1 MYPVSKKQETLERK
15 FDTLIED
22 PYRWMEN
29 ESDPDL
35 KAWIEGQNNL
45 THNYLKENSNRQAIM
60 ERLKDLYDY
69 PKYDLI
75 KVVGSWV
82 IYSHNQGLL
91 NQPIYYRYDVKSQE
105 TEEILNPNKFSEDG
119 SVSVTLNGWSKDH
132 RYMAFL
138 KSKAGSDWQEIN
150 VLDLKTKEILSDVIT
165 WVKFTLVSWYKDG
178 FYYSAY
184 EKPQAGKILSEKNQN
199 MKVYYHKLGQKVSED
214 KVIYE
219 DKDHPLRY
227 HTLHVSRD
235 EKNIVLSSSQGTYGN
250 VLKIKEEDGTF
261 RPLFSDFSNTHRY
274 IGGYGDWI
282 YILTDKEAPNKK
294 IIKVNRKSLQVEDL
308 IIEKDLILEDA
319 YLINDKIIIKY
330 FEDVISKIYVYN
342 LYGEFEDQI
351 TLPGIGS
358 VYHLA
363 GSDDIEE
370 IYFSFGSF
378 IEPKALYAYNLHKKE
393 TKVFKSSKVNFD
405 ASKYVSKQIF
415 CKSKD
420 GTVVPAFLTYSKTM
434 KQTGKNPTLL
444 YAYGGFNL
452 SLTPT
457 YDPSVIYL
465 LEQGGIFCVA
475 NIRGGSEYGDAWHR
489 AGMGYNK
496 QNVFDDF
503 IGVAEKLIG
512 DNYTSADYLAI
523 QGRSNGGLL
532 IGAVIN
538 QRPDLFKVAFPQVG
552 VMDMLRYHK
561 FTIGWGWAVEYG
573 SPEEES
579 HFRNILAYSPLHN
592 IKSQD
597 YPAVMVMTADHDDRV
612 VPAHSYK
619 YISTLQE
626 KNTGKLPSLIRID
639 KDSGHGLGK
648 SVEKLIEENA
658 DKYGFLFSNLSK

>member
-1 MYPVSKKQETLERK
+1 MYPVSKKQEILERK
-15 FDTLIED
+15 FDTMIED

-29 ESDPDL
+29 ESAPDL
-35 KAWIEGQNNL
+35 KAWIEEQNNL
-45 THNYLKENSNRQAIM
+45 THTFLKDNSNRDVIKK
-60 ERLKDLYDY
+60 RLKELYDY
-69 PKYDLI
+69 PKYELI
-75 KVVGSWV
+75 KVVGPWV

-91 NQPIYYRYDVKSQE
+91 NQPIYYRYDVNSHE

-119 SVSVTLNGWSKDH
+119 SISVTLNGWSKDH
-132 RYMAFL
+132 RYMSFL

-150 VLDLKTKEILSDVIT
+150 VLDLKSKEILSDVIT
-165 WVKFTLVSWYKDG
+165 WVKFTLIAWYKDG

-184 EKPQAGKILSEKNQN
+184 EKPQAGKVLSEKNQN
-199 MKVYYHKLGQKVSED
+199 MKVYYHKLGQRPSED
-214 KVIYE
+214 KVVYE
-219 DKDHPLRY
+219 DEDHPLRY
-227 HTLHVSRD
+227 HTLHVSKD
-235 EKNIVLSSSQGTYGN
+235 EKNIILSSSQGTYGN
-250 VLKIKEEDGTF
+250 VLKVKEADGTF
-261 RPLFSDFSNTHRY
+261 KPLFSDFSNSHRY
-274 IGGYGDWI
+274 IGALGEWI

-294 IIKVNRKSLQVEDL
+294 VIRINRQSLQVEDL

-330 FEDVISKIYVYN
+330 FEDVISKVYIYN
-342 LYGEFEDQI
+342 IFGEFEDQI

-363 GSDDIEE
+363 GSDEME
-370 IYFSFGSF
+370 KIYFSFGSF
-378 IEPKALYAYNLHKKE
+378 IEPKTLYAYDLDRKE
-393 TKVFKSSKVNFD
+393 TKVFKTSKVNFD

-420 GTVVPAFLTYSKTM
+420 GTMVPAFLTYSKTM

-465 LEQGGIFCVA
+465 LEQGGIFCMA

-489 AGMGYNK
+489 AGMEYNK

-503 IGVAEKLIG
+503 IGVAEKLIEDG
-512 DNYTSADYLAI
+512 YTSKDYLAI

-573 SPEEES
+573 SPEEEG
-579 HFRNILAYSPLHN
+579 HFRNLLAFSPLHN

-626 KNTGKLPSLIRID
+626 KNTGKLPTLIRID